1 MVPMFRCG
9 LVRWNDW
16 LMQRLPSA
24 AGLSPLTLLIVA
36 GSMEQEVVAHVLSG
50 LRKREGETKPTLFI
64 PFLLAQIL

>member
-50 LRKREGETKPTLFI
+50 LRKREGETKPTLRSS
-64 PFLLAQIL
+64 